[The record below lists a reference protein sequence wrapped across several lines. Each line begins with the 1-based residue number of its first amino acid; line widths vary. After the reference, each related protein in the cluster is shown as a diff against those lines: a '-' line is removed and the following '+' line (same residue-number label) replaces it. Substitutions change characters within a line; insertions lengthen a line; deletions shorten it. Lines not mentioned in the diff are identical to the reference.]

1 MTFLLSFSDIN
12 SVLLESQE
20 RIQNV
25 IGGVQ
30 NTINN
35 VSKKDIH
42 QELDIKML
50 GYLEYRSQLVYV
62 LASRLHLMGE

>member
-12 SVLLESQE
+12 SALLESQE

-35 VSKKDIH
+35 VSKKIYPSGD
-42 QELDIKML
+42 
-50 GYLEYRSQLVYV
+50 
-62 LASRLHLMGE
+62 